1 MQILSHLK
9 CNVCGAHAPVQT
21 DVESGKLKCMTCG
34 TLGYN
39 DGKNFTTRAEVAI
52 EPKARNTMTQEQFE
66 AFVAE
71 RWEQHVA
78 VGEGPDAISNWPFM
92 DADSR
97 GCVLRFALALIND
110 APN

>member
-39 DGKNFTTRAEVAI
+39 DGQNFTTRAEVAI
-52 EPKARNTMTQEQFE
+52 EPKARNTMTLEQFE
-66 AFVAE
+66 AFVEA
-71 RWEQHVA
+71 RWDQFVVRENDNDFFA
-78 VGEGPDAISNWPFM
+78 KMSDGRKEAIKQ
-92 DADSR
+92 
-97 GCVLRFALALIND
+97 FALALIND